1 MDAKSGFTQNS
12 RGLGNSRDRVGS
24 LAEVL
29 EWAGDSKT
37 KVKPQII

>member
-1 MDAKSGFTQNS
+1 MDAKSGFTQNP
-12 RGLGNSRDRVGS
+12 RCLGTSGDRVGW

-29 EWAGDSKT
+29 EWASDSKT